1 MKYKNILL
9 TGGSGKLGQAII
21 KSGIFPSV
29 LAPSRDVLDITKPE
43 TIEQFFKENEID
55 AVIHC
60 AALARMA
67 ECEEEPI
74 KAIEANIEGASNL
87 INAVL
92 KCQKYPVDLTDQRNI
107 SEHAQELPVIDGRFL
122 TREKE
127 SKKSVRFVHIST
139 DYVYP
144 GTKGNY
150 SEEDETIPF
159 NNYGWAK
166 LGAEC
171 AVNLLSNF
179 CIIRTSFFDPEN
191 IKFDC
196 SANDA
201 YSSKV
206 PMGYLVKA
214 IAKMLESDFIGIINI
229 GSDRKSDYER
239 YKEFKPSLKECKLK
253 DILGNVP
260 FQMAKDASMNCE
272 LWKKIEKKIQN
283 KNE

>member
-1 MKYKNILL
+1 MKPKHILL

-21 KSGIFPSV
+21 KSGIFQSV

-55 AVIHC
+55 AIIHC

-67 ECEEEPI
+67 ECEESPA
-74 KAIEANIEGASNL
+74 KAMQINIIGTNNL
-87 INAVL
+87 IIATL
-92 KCQKYPVDLTDQRNI
+92 KK
-107 SEHAQELPVIDGRFL
+107 
-122 TREKE
+122 EKE
-127 SKKSVRFVHIST
+127 LKKSIRFVHIST

-144 GTKGNY
+144 GIKGNY
-150 SEEDETIPF
+150 SEKDETIPF

-206 PMGYLVKA
+206 PIGYLVKA
-214 IAKMLESDFIGIINI
+214 IAKMLENDFIGRINI

-239 YKEFKPSLKECKLK
+239 CKEFKPSLKECKLK

-260 FQMAKDASMNCE
+260 FQMAKDASMNCS
-272 LWKKIEKKIQN
+272 LWNEIQEQN
-283 KNE
+283 KQKNE

>member
-21 KSGIFPSV
+21 KSGIFQSV
-29 LAPSRDVLDITKPE
+29 LAPSRDVFDITKPE

-67 ECEEEPI
+67 ECEKEPI
-74 KAIEANIEGASNL
+74 KAIEANIGGASNL

-92 KCQKYPVDLTDQRNI
+92 K
-107 SEHAQELPVIDGRFL
+107 
-122 TREKE
+122 REKE
-127 SKKSVRFVHIST
+127 SKKNVRFVHIST

-159 NNYGWAK
+159 NNYGWTK

-196 SANDA
+196 SATDA

-206 PMGYLVKA
+206 PIGYLVEA
-214 IAKMLESDFIGIINI
+214 IAKMLESDFIGRINI
-229 GSDRKSDYER
+229 GSDRKSDYEG
-239 YKEFKPSLKECKLK
+239 YKKFKQSLKECKLK
-253 DILGNVP
+253 DILKDVP

-272 LWKKIEKKIQN
+272 LWKKIQEQN
-283 KNE
+283 KQKNE

>member
-21 KSGIFPSV
+21 KSKIFPSV
-29 LAPSRDVLDITKPE
+29 LAPSREVFDITRPE
-43 TIEQFFKENEID
+43 TIERFFKKNEID

-67 ECEEEPI
+67 ECEKEPI
-74 KAIEANIEGASNL
+74 KVIETNIVGTSNL

-92 KCQKYPVDLTDQRNI
+92 K
-107 SEHAQELPVIDGRFL
+107 
-122 TREKE
+122 REKE
-127 SKKSVRFVHIST
+127 SKNIRFLYIST

-150 SEEDETIPF
+150 SEKDETIPF
-159 NNYGWAK
+159 NNYGWTK

-171 AVNLLSNF
+171 AVNSLSNF
-179 CIIRTSFFDPEN
+179 CIIRTSFFDAEN

-196 SANDA
+196 SATDA

-206 PMGYLVKA
+206 PVGYLVEA
-214 IAKMLESDFIGIINI
+214 IAKMLESGFIGVINI
-229 GSDRKSDYER
+229 GSGRKSDYER

-253 DILGNVP
+253 DILGNVS
-260 FQMAKDASMNCE
+260 FQMAKDASMNCS
-272 LWKKIEKKIQN
+272 LWKKTEKEMQN
-283 KNE
+283 KNER